1 MPSFLKYT
9 PTYVSSNDL
18 ATVPIKN
25 GRYIICRDSGYQYI
39 DHNNTRIMITQI
51 IPLEEDMDR
60 SSMSSPIN
68 GRFYMVKETASL
80 WFYNNDEW
88 YCLCTGYTHPKSGI
102 TAGTYV
108 KLTID
113 ECGHATDG
121 STMLEIS
128 DGGTG
133 AATLEGAR
141 NNLGITEDKQNTDTR
156 LDSIE
161 LSIQNIMNQI
171 NDIRLSY
178 SDGEFYMSNETTST
192 EDGES

>member
-1 MPSFLKYT
+1 MEYLKFT
-9 PTYVSSNDL
+9 PTYVSSSNI
-18 ATVPIKN
+18 AAVPIKN
-25 GRYIICRDSGYQYI
+25 GRYIICKDNGYQYI
-39 DHNNTRIMITQI
+39 DYNNTRIMITQI

-88 YCLCTGYTHPKSGI
+88 YCLCTRYTHPKSGI

-113 ECGHATDG
+113 EYGHATNG
-121 STMLEIS
+121 SAMLEIS

-133 AATLEGAR
+133 AATLESAR
-141 NNLGITEDKQNTDTR
+141 NNLGITEDKQNTDAR
-156 LDSIE
+156 LDSLE
-161 LSIQNIMNQI
+161 LSVQNILNQI

-178 SDGEFYMSNETTST
+178 SDGDFYISNDEST
-192 EDGES
+192 KDGE

>member
-1 MPSFLKYT
+1 MPSLLKFT

-25 GRYIICRDSGYQYI
+25 GRHIICKDNGCQYI
-39 DHNNTRIMITQI
+39 DYNNTRIVVTQI
-51 IPLEEDMDR
+51 ITLEEDMER
-60 SSMSSPIN
+60 SSMSSPTN

-80 WFYNNDEW
+80 WFYNNQW
-88 YCLCTGYTHPKSGI
+88 YCLGGSYVHPKSGI
-102 TAGTYV
+102 AAGTYV
-108 KLTID
+108 KLDID
-113 ECGHATDG
+113 EYGHATNG
-121 STMLEIS
+121 STKLDIS

-133 AATLEGAR
+133 GSTLTEAR
-141 NNLGITEDKQNTDTR
+141 TNLGITEDKEKTDAR
-156 LDSIE
+156 LDSLE
-161 LSIQNIMNQI
+161 LSIANILSQI